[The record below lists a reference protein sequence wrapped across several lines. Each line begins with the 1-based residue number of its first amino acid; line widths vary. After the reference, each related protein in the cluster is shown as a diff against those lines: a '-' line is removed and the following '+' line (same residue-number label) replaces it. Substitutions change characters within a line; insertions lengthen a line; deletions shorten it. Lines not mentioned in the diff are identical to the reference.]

1 MKKLISLAIVA
12 SVALMGCSTV
22 SAGVAGPVVNSN
34 GKRVSAEAS
43 NMNILMLT
51 PMKLE
56 RAEEVAKNVA
66 NQCGGGEL
74 VNITSHWKNTTYYL
88 LTFETLSV
96 SGHCKQ

>member
-12 SVALMGCSTV
+12 SVALMGCSAV
-22 SAGVAGPVVNSN
+22 SAGISGPVVESS
-34 GKRVSAEAS
+34 GKKVTAETS

-56 RAEEVAKNVA
+56 KAEEVAKNVA
-66 NQCGGGEL
+66 GQCGGGEL
-74 VNITSHWKNTTYYL
+74 VNITFHWKNTTYYL

-96 SGHCKQ
+96 SGYCK